1 MTQICIEEAARRL
14 HKSKE
19 ETLELLKQGA
29 FAGHPEMRFPTVDP
43 LSLDAYIQR
52 SRPKDQRPLIPSHAE
67 EIAARTAWSEPEEAV
82 IRGCQDRYE
91 AVAEYRAEFPN
102 SRRSDYGVGKHWYR
116 LRAAVKKTGK
126 ESGWRRWF
134 HRIMGWLPRRTGG
147 L

>member
-82 IRGCQDRYE
+82 IRECQDRYE
-91 AVAEYRAEFPN
+91 AIAEYRAEFPN
-102 SRRSDYGVGKHWYR
+102 SRRTDEAVGKQWWKIQNR
-116 LRAAVKKTGK
+116 KKQQQKPGIWSWIISKTKAFVGA
-126 ESGWRRWF
+126 F
-134 HRIMGWLPRRTGG
+134 CL
-147 L
+147 